1 MSKRIL
7 SVNGNKAMHYLLQ
20 TIFENEYELISVM
33 DAYKAMHQLRLDKNI
48 ELIIVDV
55 DYESEQSWDMI
66 HHIKT
71 SKLHQ
76 IPVIVLTTVNNDM
89 IKNKCYELG
98 IDEVFFKPFNPVDL
112 IAAVKALH
120 PAPVYNT
127 I

>member
-20 TIFENEYELISVM
+20 TIFENEYELVAVM
-33 DAYKAMHQLRLDKNI
+33 DAYNAMRHLRTDRKI

-55 DYESEQSWDMI
+55 DFETEQSWEMI

-71 SKLHQ
+71 RRLHQ
-76 IPVIVLTTVNNDM
+76 IPVMVLTTSSNDM
-89 IKNKCYELG
+89 IKHKCYELG

-112 IAAVKALH
+112 IAAVKSLNTAD
-120 PAPVYNT
+120 VYNNL
-127 I
+127 

>member
-20 TIFENEYELISVM
+20 TIFENEYELVPVT
-33 DAYKAMHQLRLDKNI
+33 DVYKAMHQVRINKSF
-48 ELIIVDV
+48 ELIIIDV
-55 DYESEQSWDMI
+55 DYETEQSWDMI

-76 IPVIVLTTVNNDM
+76 IPVMVLTTENNDM

-112 IAAVKALH
+112 ITAVRSLSTAS
-120 PAPVYNT
+120 VYNT
-127 I
+127 F